1 MSKRIMGNGQ
11 RAAWKSNRRKEFGS
25 NFLFGWADKCKY
37 AKKMAIK
44 VLRKRNNSET
54 IFQYKEYWEEQN
66 ERFDPIVELEK
77 QENMLYFLM
86 HPDDDDYDLEYY
98 YRWMNDDEAK
108 NLFYSDMSSYLNGE
122 YKDPYDMDDWD
133 IYNNDENFKFD
144 ENE

>member
-25 NFLFGWADKCKY
+25 NFLYGWADKCKY

-54 IFQYKEYWEEQN
+54 IVQYREYWEEQN
-66 ERFDPIVELEK
+66 EPFDPIVELEK
-77 QENMLYFLM
+77 QEDMLYFLM
-86 HPDDDDYDLEYY
+86 LPDDDYDFEYN
-98 YRWMNDDEAK
+98 YRLMYDDEVR
-108 NLFYSDMSSYLNGE
+108 NLFDSDIFSYLNGE
-122 YKDPYDMDDWD
+122 YEDPYVMEDWD
-133 IYNNDENFKFD
+133 IYSKDKNFNFS